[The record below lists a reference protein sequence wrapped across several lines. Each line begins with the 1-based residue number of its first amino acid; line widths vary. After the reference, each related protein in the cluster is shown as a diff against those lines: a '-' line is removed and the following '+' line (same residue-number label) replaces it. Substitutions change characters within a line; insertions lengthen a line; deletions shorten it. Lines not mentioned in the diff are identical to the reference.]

1 MANFALM
8 PQSNIDEKMEE
19 MQVRLEEAKYNIV
32 AAQMKRK
39 ENYDAKHSKPNCFQ
53 EGEKVLKKDFTRK
66 KRKGGKLVH
75 WFPGPFTIKKL
86 PHGVY
91 QFTSHDGKDVRSTGA
106 HLKPYVEPDKK
117 FQKLNEESLL
127 STLSNVSACI
137 FSIYA
142 DWYNLKLLHVV
153 VIFNCYTVFH

>member
-1 MANFALM
+1 M

-91 QFTSHDGKDVRSTGA
+91 QLTSHDGKDVRSTGA